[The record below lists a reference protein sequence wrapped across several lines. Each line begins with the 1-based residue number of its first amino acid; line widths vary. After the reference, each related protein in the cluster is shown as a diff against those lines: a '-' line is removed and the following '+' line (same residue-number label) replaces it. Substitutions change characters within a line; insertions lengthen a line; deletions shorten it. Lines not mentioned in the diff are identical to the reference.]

1 MNSKKLL
8 NDLFQAYYD
17 ARRNKRNTI
26 SALKFEVDYEKKLFE
41 LYEEIRNGNYQP
53 GESVCF
59 ISFYPV
65 QREVFAADFR
75 DRIVHHLIYNYI
87 SPLFERQFTPHLLG
101 RRNTFSPKR
110 ANGSNGKYCPKGA
123 GFINDAYSCREGK
136 GTSYGIKRI
145 DHFIR
150 SCSRN
155 YKKDCYILKLDI
167 KGYFMSMDRFIL
179 YDKIE
184 KTLPKISGGDVD
196 FDIGLILYLIRKVI
210 FHDPTKHCR
219 VKGKKSDWQGL
230 PASKSLF
237 CAKPNQGLPIGN
249 LTSQLFGNVYLNDFD
264 HFIKYNLRIKYYGRY
279 VDDMV
284 LVHQDKEYLRFIIP
298 KLKKYLRENIDL
310 ELHPN
315 KVYLQHF
322 SKGVN
327 FLGVIIKP
335 YRVYIR
341 NRIKGNFYKKI
352 KAWNNYL
359 KEKENKLS
367 KEEARKFLSC
377 VNSYLG
383 LMKHYKTRKIRR
395 KMLAKNLSVYFWNY
409 FYIAE
414 NYSKLV
420 LRG

>member
-1 MNSKKLL
+1 
-8 NDLFQAYYD
+8 
-17 ARRNKRNTI
+17 
-26 SALKFEVDYEKKLFE
+26 
-41 LYEEIRNGNYQP
+41 
-53 GESVCF
+53 
-59 ISFYPV
+59 
-65 QREVFAADFR
+65 
-75 DRIVHHLIYNYI
+75 
-87 SPLFERQFTPHLLG
+87 
-101 RRNTFSPKR
+101 
-110 ANGSNGKYCPKGA
+110 
-123 GFINDAYSCREGK
+123 
-136 GTSYGIKRI
+136 
-145 DHFIR
+145 
-150 SCSRN
+150 
-155 YKKDCYILKLDI
+155 
-167 KGYFMSMDRFIL
+167 
-179 YDKIE
+179 
-184 KTLPKISGGDVD
+184 
-196 FDIGLILYLIRKVI
+196 
-210 FHDPTKHCR
+210 
-219 VKGKKSDWQGL
+219 
-230 PASKSLF
+230 
-237 CAKPNQGLPIGN
+237 
-249 LTSQLFGNVYLNDFD
+249 
-264 HFIKYNLRIKYYGRY
+264 
-279 VDDMV
+279 MV

-409 FYIAE
+409 VYPAPFGQYLRIKSKATLRQGAYSLPKRCGVYIE
-414 NYSKLV
+414 GDYGKLV